1 MQLAQGSLAIVDG
14 DKVFWKGEA
23 VPGIVSVKLNYEDG
37 DTQVKLKVNGTA
49 DALYMDMVSAGIFIK
64 KVRA

>member
-14 DKVFWKGEA
+14 DKVFWNGDP

-64 KVRA
+64 KVR